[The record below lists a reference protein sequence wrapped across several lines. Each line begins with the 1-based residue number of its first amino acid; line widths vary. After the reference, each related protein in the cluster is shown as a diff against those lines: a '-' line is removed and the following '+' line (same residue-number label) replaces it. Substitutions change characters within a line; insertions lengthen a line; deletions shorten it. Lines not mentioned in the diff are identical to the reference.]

1 MNNWKKK
8 AKISHIAICDIINYL
23 CSMRKHNGMRPQD
36 IVILL
41 KMTTFTKNRD
51 WKVMDLVSSL
61 YLSQSEISES
71 LNRSSLARLTDITKK
86 KVMRLSLMDF
96 LEHGIQYVFPQHPGA
111 LVRGI
116 PTAHSHPYIKK
127 KIISSENFVWADADG
142 DTRGQAI
149 EPLSKSVIKAVKK
162 DEELYKLLALVDV
175 IRVGKTRELKI
186 ALTEL
191 KKLLLNEP

>member
-1 MNNWKKK
+1 
-8 AKISHIAICDIINYL
+8 
-23 CSMRKHNGMRPQD
+23 MRKHNGMRPQD

-41 KMTTFTKNRD
+41 KIITFNKKSD

-61 YLSQSEISES
+61 HLSQSEISES
-71 LNRSSLARLTDITKK
+71 LHRSSLAGLTDITKK

-116 PTAHSHPYIKK
+116 PTAHSHPAIKK
-127 KIISSENFVWADADG
+127 KIVSSENYVWADAEG

-149 EPLSKSVIKAVKK
+149 EPLSKPVIKAVKK

-186 ALTEL
+186 ALAEL
-191 KKLLLNEP
+191 KKLILNEP

>member
-1 MNNWKKK
+1 MDKLKYL
-8 AKISHIAICDIINYL
+8 ISHIAICDIINYFA
-23 CSMRKHNGMRPQD
+23 SMRKHNGMRPQD

-41 KMTTFTKNRD
+41 KIMTFNKNSD

-61 YLSQSEISES
+61 FLSQSEISES
-71 LNRSSLARLTDITKK
+71 LNRSSLAGLTDVTKK

-116 PTAHSHPYIKK
+116 PTAHSHPLLKK
-127 KIISSENFVWADADG
+127 KIVSSEDFVWADADG

-186 ALTEL
+186 ALAEL
-191 KKLLLNEP
+191 KKTILNEP

>member
-1 MNNWKKK
+1 
-8 AKISHIAICDIINYL
+8 
-23 CSMRKHNGMRPQD
+23 MRKHNGMRPQD

-41 KMTTFTKNRD
+41 KITTYTKNSN

-71 LNRSSLARLTDITKK
+71 LHRSSLAGLTDITKK

-116 PTAHSHPYIKK
+116 STAHSHPAIKK
-127 KIISSENFVWADADG
+127 KIVSSENYVWADTNG

-186 ALTEL
+186 ALAEL